1 MEKVSN
7 RVQEA
12 LSSQSKY
19 CYPNSNVLINNFN
32 IQNQENLNKAERN
45 ITALMLLK
53 LQTSPIPEANKLFSV
68 EYFTDLHKQVFEHIY
83 PFAGKI
89 RNENMIK
96 GNTPFCRP
104 EFIYNYLNML
114 FEKMF
119 EDVKKIKTK
128 EDIIT
133 FLAYYYS
140 EINIVHP
147 FREGNGRIM
156 REFLRQVVEFLN
168 KVLNFNLELDFS
180 NVTEEDKENLMN
192 GSISSAVTGNLDLLK
207 KFFMKVLKEKE
218 LIKEHQK

>member
-128 EDIIT
+128 EDVVN

-207 KFFMKVLKEKE
+207 KFFMNVLKEKE

>member
-218 LIKEHQK
+218 LIKEQQ

>member
-207 KFFMKVLKEKE
+207 KFFMNVLKEKE

>member
-68 EYFTDLHKQVFEHIY
+68 EYFTNLHKQVFEHIY

-207 KFFMKVLKEKE
+207 KFFMNVLKEKE

>member
-53 LQTSPIPEANKLFSV
+53 LQTSPIPEANKLFNV

-207 KFFMKVLKEKE
+207 KFFMNVLKEKE

>member
-68 EYFTDLHKQVFEHIY
+68 EYFTDLHRQVFEHIY

-207 KFFMKVLKEKE
+207 KFFMNVLKEKE

>member
-168 KVLNFNLELDFS
+168 KVLNFNFELDFS

-207 KFFMKVLKEKE
+207 KFFMNVLKEKE

>member
-68 EYFTDLHKQVFEHIY
+68 EYFIDLHKQVFEHIY

-207 KFFMKVLKEKE
+207 KFFMNVLKEKE

>member
-53 LQTSPIPEANKLFSV
+53 LQTNPIPEANKLFSV

-207 KFFMKVLKEKE
+207 KFFMNVLKEKE

>member
-207 KFFMKVLKEKE
+207 NFFMNVLKEKE